1 MLTEP
6 LCIFQWDTHIISY
19 HPRTAARH
27 LRISIDL
34 YSDRDLLTEAQPLGI
49 FYMGLGIGS

>member
-6 LCIFQWDTHIISY
+6 LCIFQWDTHIISD
-19 HPRTAARH
+19 HPRTAVRH

-49 FYMGLGIGS
+49 FYMGLGIGL